1 MENYNSIINYFNT
14 FIMKNRF
21 ATKFLKLSLFAV
33 VLFTA
38 SCSSD
43 DDTPEVVVLETKTV
57 SNLTAPQTG
66 GQGQTVGGPF
76 TKFSFSENAIVT
88 DANWDIAFRGT
99 TIIVNGGTLIGIADE
114 PARTGTGAVSI
125 VSGTLNAITTI
136 PVATTFAQDAALTY
150 AIPTGSGNGWYS
162 YNQTTNIISPIAGK
176 IFIVKTHDGK
186 YAKFEIL
193 SYYKDAPVT
202 PDATSVG
209 RYFTF
214 KFVYQGSN
222 SASF

>member
-1 MENYNSIINYFNT
+1 
-14 FIMKNRF
+14 MKNRF
-21 ATKFLKLSLFAV
+21 TTKFLKLSLLAV

-43 DDTPEVVVLETKTV
+43 EDTPVAIVLETKTV

-76 TKFSFSENAIVT
+76 TKFSFSENAVVT
-88 DANWDIAFRGT
+88 NDNWDIAFRGT

-125 VSGTLNAITTI
+125 VSGTLNAITAI
-136 PVATTFAQDAALTY
+136 PAVATFAQDAALTY

-176 IFIVKTHDGK
+176 IFVVKTHDGK

-193 SYYKDAPVT
+193 SYYKDAPAT
-202 PDATSVG
+202 PDATSIA

-214 KFVYQGSN
+214 KFVYQGN
-222 SASF
+222 SSTAF